1 MNHQI
6 EFIPPALEQLRALP
20 KDGRRLIGAKLDRA
34 QPDLTGD
41 LKKLKG
47 FKNKYRLRAGNWV
60 SLDTVLGGTGRAAT
74 SPPPSAAQ
82 GRRNHSRA
90 QSCATRHVPAVAG
103 RQSRGATLST
113 SRARALA
120 VRLRTVSRRTPGNY
134 RVLFELEG
142 NCLVVYDVGDRKDI
156 YE

>member
-74 SPPPSAAQ
+74 NPAPGEAY
-82 GRRNHSRA
+82 GRPNHSHAERLA
-90 QSCATRHVPAVAG
+90 PRHVSAPAG
-103 RQSRGATLST
+103 RQGRGATLST
-113 SRARALA
+113 NQARALT
-120 VRLRTVSRRTPGNY
+120 VRSRTMSRCAPPECSAHG
-134 RVLFELEG
+134 F
-142 NCLVVYDVGDRKDI
+142 
-156 YE
+156 